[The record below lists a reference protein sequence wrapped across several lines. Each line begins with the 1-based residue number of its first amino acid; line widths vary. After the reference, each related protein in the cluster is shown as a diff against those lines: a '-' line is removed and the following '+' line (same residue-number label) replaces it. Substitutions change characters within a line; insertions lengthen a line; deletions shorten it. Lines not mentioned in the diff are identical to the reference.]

1 MIPRFHSI
9 LGRIAALH
17 VLVFGAASIAV
28 LLATYVLLN
37 ATATGLE
44 NQTLRTHADT
54 IASYLSRPPGGGWRL
69 DLPADLRTFYAHSF
83 DGFAYAVVDA
93 KGRVISS
100 SLKGGAPI
108 LRRRPAAGVA
118 ESFSRANGRISYT
131 GASIPERVGGQV
143 VWVQVAQD
151 LEHPDVIFDDIVANF
166 LRRVAWFT
174 IPIMVLLLIADIV
187 IVRRALRPVIS
198 ASEMALAIGPEQ
210 LSLRLPSRHLPRE
223 VRPLVSAFNAALD
236 RLEQGFRQQRE
247 FTADAAHELR
257 TPLTVLRTR
266 LDTFPDRDA
275 VRGLLADIDAMSHV
289 VNQLLDVAELEGVVV
304 NPAETAE
311 LGTVCA
317 EVAALVAPIAV
328 AQGKDVALTEGDTP
342 VRVRGNAAMLFQAV
356 RNLVEN
362 AIAHT
367 PEGTTVEIVVGDDG
381 KVRVIDEG
389 PGVPPNERELIFR
402 RFWRRDRTR
411 TNGSGL
417 GLSIVARIA
426 EAHGGSIRVEYGP
439 AGGAVFT
446 LSLRPAINP

>member
-1 MIPRFHSI
+1 
-9 LGRIAALH
+9 
-17 VLVFGAASIAV
+17 
-28 LLATYVLLN
+28 
-37 ATATGLE
+37 
-44 NQTLRTHADT
+44 
-54 IASYLSRPPGGGWRL
+54 
-69 DLPADLRTFYAHSF
+69 
-83 DGFAYAVVDA
+83 
-93 KGRVISS
+93 
-100 SLKGGAPI
+100 
-108 LRRRPAAGVA
+108 
-118 ESFSRANGRISYT
+118 
-131 GASIPERVGGQV
+131 

-187 IVRRALRPVIS
+187 IVRRALKPVIS

-210 LSLRLPSRHLPRE
+210 LSLRLPSRNLPRE
-223 VRPLVSAFNAALD
+223 VRPLVHAFNAALD

-266 LDTFPDRDA
+266 LDSFPDRDA

-328 AQGKDVALTEGDTP
+328 AQGKDVALTEGAAP

-426 EAHGGSIRVEYGP
+426 EAHGGSIRVEDGA
-439 AGGAVFT
+439 AGGAMFT
-446 LSLRPAINP
+446 LSLIPAISS